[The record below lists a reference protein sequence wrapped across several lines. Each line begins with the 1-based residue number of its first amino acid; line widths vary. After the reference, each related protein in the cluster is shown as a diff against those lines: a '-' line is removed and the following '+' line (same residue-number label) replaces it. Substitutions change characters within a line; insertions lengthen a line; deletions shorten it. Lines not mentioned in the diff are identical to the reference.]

1 MKTLTIIKAIGAG
14 VTALYLGGKV
24 ANMARVTT
32 TKTEVERQT
41 AQQWHYA
48 ADEFTKALE
57 ELFTD
62 HDTGKRDGLTVNLSG
77 VGLNPNVDTAKMAEV
92 IGEAL
97 KNQEPRR

>member
-48 ADEFTKALE
+48 ADEFLKALE
-57 ELFTD
+57 ELLPETKPHQPYHFNGAGRAMPVFHGSD
-62 HDTGKRDGLTVNLSG
+62 ES
-77 VGLNPNVDTAKMAEV
+77 
-92 IGEAL
+92 
-97 KNQEPRR
+97 